1 MNRKNFSIK
10 AAFIYGWKMTL
21 KNFGF
26 IFLSFLLEA
35 ALSIGMQI
43 VVPGRHR
50 NNFWAHLAYFPHGFQ
65 FLSFSILFAL
75 TILGILFHI
84 GFLRLSL
91 DLTHGKPAIFR
102 NILSYEY
109 YFWPFIGTTLLVAIL
124 FFVGVIFLI
133 IPGIILGL
141 MFSSATIATIDLDLN
156 PLAALVKSRE
166 LARGVKWKLLGF
178 YMILGVLN
186 FFGATAFVIGLLVT
200 VPISIFAIL
209 YVYRELLTQI
219 ERPADIFIPH

>member
-1 MNRKNFSIK
+1 MNTKNFSIK
-10 AAFIYGWKMTL
+10 NAFVYGWKMTL

-26 IFLSFLLEA
+26 IFLSFILEL

-50 NNFWAHLAYFPHGFQ
+50 NSFWSHLAYFPHGFQ

-75 TILGILFHI
+75 TILSILFHI

-91 DLTHGKPAIFR
+91 DLTEGKQISFR

-109 YFWPFIGTTLLVAIL
+109 YFWSFIGTTLLVSIL
-124 FFVGVIFLI
+124 FFVGLVFLI
-133 IPGIILGL
+133 VPGIILGL
-141 MFSSATIATIDLDLN
+141 MFSFATIITIDLDLN
-156 PLAALVKSRE
+156 PLAALDKSRE

-186 FFGATAFVIGLLVT
+186 FFGVTAFVVGLLVT
-200 VPISIFAIL
+200 VPISIFSIL
-209 YVYRELLTQI
+209 YVYRELLKQTESI
-219 ERPADIFIPH
+219 TIVN